1 MTLAIQDSDRCI
13 AADPK
18 FIKGCVGHPAV
29 QVDGVVARC
38 TRALTCMCPRIGGC
52 RYLRKGRIL
61 LITEQWT
68 DAVKVY
74 TIALELDPHNYDA
87 RTGLDKAKTGNVLL
101 SKTAASRAEEAM
113 QNKEIRQIWEE
124 FRWLLEL
131 MTKDPESRKVK
142 KELEDPLVRS
152 KLAKLRA
159 AGLM

>member
-1 MTLAIQDSDRCI
+1 
-13 AADPK
+13 
-18 FIKGCVGHPAV
+18 
-29 QVDGVVARC
+29 
-38 TRALTCMCPRIGGC
+38 
-52 RYLRKGRIL
+52 

>member
-1 MTLAIQDSDRCI
+1 LRFKTLIDASRQIPSLS
-13 AADPK
+13 
-18 FIKGCVGHPAV
+18 KGAWDIP
-29 QVDGVVARC
+29 RC
-38 TRALTCMCPRIGGC
+38 TWTALSRDVPRALTCMYPRVGGC